1 MILNLDCNLD
11 KDLSKSRRNNQLVKY
26 KDILS
31 KKYIW
36 KKKLSMGKL

>member
-26 KDILS
+26 KDISS
-31 KKYIW
+31 KKYI
-36 KKKLSMGKL
+36 